1 MKYLIIVNPISGRGF
16 AEKMIPRIETLLQEH
31 HLDFEIVRTERP
43 WHAAEI
49 AEKAS
54 REGSCDVIAVASGDG
69 TVNEAINGLMRARK
83 AGFNHTAI
91 SMLPVGTGNDAAY
104 GLGFSQDLEKAV
116 EALARDQRHRVDVG
130 LVCGGDFPDGRYF
143 INGVGIGFDAAV
155 GFTAARIRWARGLL
169 AYLVAALE
177 TIFLYY
183 KPPTVELQMN
193 GKTTTLPALMVSIM
207 NGRRLGGGFY
217 TAPEGDDTDGLFD
230 VCIASVAR
238 RLRILQLIPY
248 FLKGTQASQPEIRM
262 ERTNSITVRAVK
274 GVLPAHAD
282 GETLCYE
289 GQELSME
296 LVPGALEFI
305 LTAE

>member
-1 MKYLIIVNPISGRGF
+1 VKYLIIVNPTSGRGF
-16 AEKMIPRIETLLQEH
+16 AGKMIPRIESLLQAQQ
-31 HLDFEIVRTERP
+31 LDFEIVQTERP

-49 AEKAS
+49 AENAS
-54 REGSCDVIAVASGDG
+54 RQGYDVIAVASGDG
-69 TVNEAINGLMRARK
+69 TANEAINGLMGARK
-83 AGFNHTAI
+83 AGFNHTAV

-116 EALARDQRHRVDVG
+116 EALARNQRHRVDVG
-130 LVCGGDFPDGRYF
+130 LVCGGDYPDGRYF

-155 GFTAARIRWARGLL
+155 GFTAAKIRWARGLL
-169 AYLVAALE
+169 AYLIAALE

-183 KPPTVELQMN
+183 KPPTVELTMN

-238 RLRILQLIPY
+238 RMRILQLIPY

-262 ERTNSITVRAVK
+262 ERTDRIIVRAVK

-305 LTAE
+305 RTAE